1 MAQWGLMGDVGLRFP
16 MNCWLLYSRS
26 SYYFSKKGFDG
37 VVFKVVTLWML
48 GKSPARRWGYMLMFM
63 VNIPTESSRRA

>member
-1 MAQWGLMGDVGLRFP
+1 MGDVGLGLP

-26 SYYFSKKGFDG
+26 SYYFSKKGFDD

-48 GKSPARRWGYMLMFM
+48 EKSPARRCGYTIMFM
-63 VNIPTESSRRA
+63 INIPTESSRIA

>member
-1 MAQWGLMGDVGLRFP
+1 MAQWRLMGDVGLRFP

-48 GKSPARRWGYMLMFM
+48 GKVQLVGGS
-63 VNIPTESSRRA
+63 I